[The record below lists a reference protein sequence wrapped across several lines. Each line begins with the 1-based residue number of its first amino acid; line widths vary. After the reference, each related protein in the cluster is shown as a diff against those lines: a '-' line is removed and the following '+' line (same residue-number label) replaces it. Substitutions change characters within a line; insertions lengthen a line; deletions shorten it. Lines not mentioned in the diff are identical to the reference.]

1 MRKNLYAI
9 LCFSFISIVACAQK
23 KIQFKDFLS
32 KQAVENVIL
41 FSDKNTVVGVSNE
54 DGIIELI
61 VNDAV
66 NKFYSSHLAYDTE
79 EIELVNG
86 KPDSVL
92 IQLIPKIKILPVIEV
107 VSTNSLK
114 SYIHKIGLAQTKKCK
129 QSGFN
134 SANYTE
140 TIKENNI
147 TISNCNISLALNA
160 TEVNCYN
167 TDLKITYDSIVF
179 LLFKEFERFNE
190 FSKINTLKSLLINN
204 HIAYKQFVFNP
215 SKQKEYSVQFNKD
228 TCFYANKYAK
238 GFIYYNELA
247 KNLVYTFYYNPSVN
261 KHLLPNKNEYFYFGP
276 KMLSIKSF
284 SDKDEISFSQT
295 LFIEKINGE
304 VNAYEAIGEF
314 IVFKNATRDRGREK
328 LNLSMSIKQQIK

>member
-1 MRKNLYAI
+1 MRKNIYAI
-9 LCFSFISIVACAQK
+9 LGFSFISIVACAQK

-54 DGIIELI
+54 VGIIELI
-61 VNDAV
+61 VNDTV

-79 EIELVNG
+79 EIELENT
-86 KPDSVL
+86 KTDSII

-107 VSTNSLK
+107 FSTNSLK
-114 SYIHKIGLAQTKKCK
+114 SYIHKVSLAQAKKCK
-129 QSGFN
+129 QKGFN

-140 TIKENNI
+140 IIKENNK
-147 TISNCNISLALNA
+147 TISSCNVSLAINA
-160 TEVNCYN
+160 TEINCYN
-167 TDLKITYDSIVF
+167 TDLIITYDSIV
-179 LLFKEFERFNE
+179 LSLYNEFVRFNE

-204 HIAYKQFVFNP
+204 HIANKQFVFNS
-215 SKQKEYSVQFNKD
+215 SKQKEFTVQFNKD

-238 GFIYYNELA
+238 GFIFYNELA
-247 KNLVYTFYYNPSVN
+247 KNLVYTFYYNPSVV

-284 SDKDEISFSQT
+284 YDKDEISFSQT
-295 LFIEKINGE
+295 LIIEKINGE
-304 VNAYEAIGEF
+304 FNAYEAIGEF
-314 IVFKNATRDRGREK
+314 IVFKNAKRDRGREK
-328 LNLSMSIKQQIK
+328 LNLSISIKQQIK